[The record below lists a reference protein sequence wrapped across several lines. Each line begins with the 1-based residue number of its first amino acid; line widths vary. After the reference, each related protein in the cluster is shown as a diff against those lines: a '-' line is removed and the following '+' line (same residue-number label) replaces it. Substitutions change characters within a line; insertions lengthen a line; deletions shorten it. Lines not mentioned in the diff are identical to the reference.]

1 MALFTLFALM
11 NVLVAFNAHQYLCL
25 TNLYIDRLS
34 IVCFLY
40 TPCFRAYLS
49 YCLVLSYY
57 ALRCTF
63 LCLHFVLF
71 KYIRLAFI
79 LSRDVLVLTGIKTRV
94 VFPEPPPQYSEWTV
108 GPLSSA
114 TCPSLFMQ
122 FSGCHQPVQRFY
134 WSENPIDW
142 VGEC

>member
-34 IVCFLY
+34 IVSVFYIPHVFVRICLIVWYYIMHCDVHSFVY
-40 TPCFRAYLS
+40 T
-49 YCLVLSYY
+49 
-57 ALRCTF
+57 
-63 LCLHFVLF
+63 LF
-71 KYIRLAFI
+71 CSNTSDWLLFCHVI
-79 LSRDVLVLTGIKTRV
+79 
-94 VFPEPPPQYSEWTV
+94 FPEPPPQYSEWTV